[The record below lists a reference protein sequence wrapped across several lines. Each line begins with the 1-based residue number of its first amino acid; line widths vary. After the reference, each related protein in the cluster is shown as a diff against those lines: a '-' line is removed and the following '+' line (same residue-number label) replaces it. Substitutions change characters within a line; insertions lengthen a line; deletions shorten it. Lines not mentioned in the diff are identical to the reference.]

1 MRKIFALIVFF
12 AFVTSNAQDL
22 TIIHINASW
31 NQRNNY
37 EFIDDLKGV
46 KKQYGYLEDQAP
58 SIKKSIKSVP
68 TIILMKDGRPV
79 YIWNADISLKI
90 KIPVNKI
97 QEVIDQHRFIN
108 RRAKTT
114 E

>member
-1 MRKIFALIVFF
+1 MKNLIALIVLF

-22 TIIHINASW
+22 TIIHINAKW
-31 NQRNNY
+31 NQKNNY
-37 EFIDDLKGV
+37 QYIDDLQGV
-46 KKQYGYLEDQAP
+46 KKQFGYLEDQAP
-58 SIKKSIKSVP
+58 SIKQSIKAVP

-90 KIPVNKI
+90 KISSSEI
-97 QEVIDQHRFIN
+97 QKVIDQQKRSY
-108 RRAKTT
+108 RRKST